1 METSNKLSYS
11 KTRLFVENGT
21 QYKIIAKVSL
31 NDDCKNGMYDFSIT
45 ADIYEKKR
53 NGSFYWCAGGCC
65 HEEIEKR
72 CPELAKFIPLHMCN
86 HYGAPM
92 YPEANG
98 LYHLQNSSK
107 ETTVNYL
114 RITEDEYNAL
124 SLAEDQKHFKY
135 LLFSLGIV
143 ERWKKE
149 ADTLI
154 SELETLSGLKWGNP
168 YKPEEERFT
177 LTLSEEER
185 ANMEK
190 LIKEGF
196 YTKENIEKR
205 KEEARKAALIKKR
218 ADICARYD
226 KDIAKAEREKKI
238 MLYIFDSGIS
248 TENVIYY
255 NHSNTV
261 TFNWSDL
268 SCYKRISKEDF
279 QNFLK
284 SVDYAKFPE
293 GIKFEIK

>member
-11 KTRLFVENGT
+11 KTHFFVEDGT
-21 QYKIIAKVSL
+21 QYKITSKVSL
-31 NDDCKNGMYDFSIT
+31 DDDCKNTMYDFSVT
-45 ADIYEKKR
+45 ADIYYKGK
-53 NGSFYWCAGGCC
+53 NGRFYEHSCGCC
-65 HEEIEKR
+65 HEEIQRR
-72 CPELAKFIPLHMCN
+72 CPEIAKFIPLHVCN

-98 LYHLQNSSK
+98 FYHLQNSGK
-107 ETTVNYL
+107 DATIDYL

-124 SLAEDQKHFKY
+124 SLAEDQKYFKY

-143 ERWKKE
+143 ARWKKE

-154 SELETLSGLKWGNP
+154 SELETLSGRKWENP

-205 KEEARKAALIKKR
+205 KEEARKEALIKAR
-218 ADICARYD
+218 AKICARYD
-226 KDIAKAEREKKI
+226 GDIEKAERAKKV
-238 MLYIFDSGIS
+238 MLYIFDSGFS

-255 NHSNTV
+255 DHNNKV
-261 TFNWSDL
+261 VFNWSDL
-268 SCYKRISKEDF
+268 SHYKKISKEDF
-279 QNFLK
+279 QNFIEK
-284 SVDYAKFPE
+284 VDYSQLPD

>member
-11 KTRLFVENGT
+11 KTHFFVEDGT

-31 NDDCKNGMYDFSIT
+31 DDDCKNTMYDFSVT
-45 ADIYEKKR
+45 ADIYYKGK
-53 NGSFYWCAGGCC
+53 NGRFYEHSCGCC
-65 HEEIEKR
+65 HEAIQRR
-72 CPELAKFIPLHMCN
+72 CPEIAKFIPLHLCN

-98 LYHLQNSSK
+98 FYHLQNSGK
-107 ETTVNYL
+107 AATMDYL
-114 RITEDEYNAL
+114 RITEEEYNAL

-154 SELETLSGLKWGNP
+154 SELETLSGLKWENP

-177 LTLSEEER
+177 LTLSDEER
-185 ANMEK
+185 ANIEK
-190 LIKEGF
+190 LIKDGF

-205 KEEARKAALIKKR
+205 KEEARKSALIKKR

-226 KDIAKAEREKKI
+226 KDIAKAEREKKV
-238 MLYIFDSGIS
+238 MLYIFDSGVS

-268 SCYKRISKEDF
+268 SYYKRISKEDF
-279 QNFLK
+279 QNFLE
-284 SVDYAKFPE
+284 SVDYSKLPE

>member
-53 NGSFYWCAGGCC
+53 NGSFYRCAGGCC

-154 SELETLSGLKWGNP
+154 SELETLSGLKWENP

-185 ANMEK
+185 TNMEK

-205 KEEARKAALIKKR
+205 KEEARKAAL

-226 KDIAKAEREKKI
+226 KDIAKAEREKKV

-255 NHSNTV
+255 DHTNTAR
-261 TFNWSDL
+261 FNWKDYDKKVSQEEF
-268 SCYKRISKEDF
+268 CDF
-279 QNFLK
+279 IN
-284 SVDYAKFPE
+284 SVDYSKLPE

>member
-1 METSNKLSYS
+1 METYNKLSYS
-11 KTRLFVENGT
+11 KTHFFVEDGT
-21 QYKIIAKVSL
+21 QYKITAKVSL
-31 NDDCKNGMYDFSIT
+31 DDDCKNTMYDFSVT
-45 ADIYEKKR
+45 ADIYYKGK
-53 NGSFYWCAGGCC
+53 NGRFYEHSCGCC
-65 HEEIEKR
+65 HETIQKR
-72 CPELAKFIPLHMCN
+72 CPELAKFIPLHLCN

-98 LYHLQNSSK
+98 FYHLQNSGK
-107 ETTVNYL
+107 AATMDYL

-124 SLAEDQKHFKY
+124 SLAEDKKYFKY

-143 ERWKKE
+143 ARWKEE

-154 SELETLSGLKWGNP
+154 LELETLSGRKWENP

-205 KEEARKAALIKKR
+205 KEEARKEALIKAR
-218 ADICARYD
+218 AKICARYD
-226 KDIAKAEREKKI
+226 GDIEKAERAKKV
-238 MLYIFDSGIS
+238 MLYIFDSGFS

-255 NHSNTV
+255 DHNNKV
-261 TFNWSDL
+261 VFNWSDL
-268 SCYKRISKEDF
+268 SHYKKISKEDF
-279 QNFLK
+279 QNFIEK
-284 SVDYAKFPE
+284 VDYSQLPD

>member
-1 METSNKLSYS
+1 
-11 KTRLFVENGT
+11 
-21 QYKIIAKVSL
+21 
-31 NDDCKNGMYDFSIT
+31 MYDFSIT

-53 NGSFYWCAGGCC
+53 NGSFNWCAGGCC

-72 CPELAKFIPLHMCN
+72 FPELAKFIPLHLCN

-98 LYHLQNSSK
+98 LYHLQNNSK

-154 SELETLSGLKWGNP
+154 SELETLSGLKWENP

-177 LTLSEEER
+177 LTLSDEER
-185 ANMEK
+185 ANIEK
-190 LIKEGF
+190 LIKDGF

-226 KDIAKAEREKKI
+226 KDIAKAEREKKV

-255 NHSNTV
+255 DHTNTAR
-261 TFNWSDL
+261 FNWKDYDKKVSQEEF
-268 SCYKRISKEDF
+268 CDF
-279 QNFLK
+279 IN
-284 SVDYAKFPE
+284 SVDYSQLPK

>member
-11 KTRLFVENGT
+11 KTHFFVEDGT

-31 NDDCKNGMYDFSIT
+31 DDDCKNTMYDFSVT
-45 ADIYEKKR
+45 ADIYYKGK
-53 NGSFYWCAGGCC
+53 NGRFYEHSCGRC
-65 HEEIEKR
+65 HEAIQRR
-72 CPELAKFIPLHMCN
+72 CPEIAKFIPLHLCN

-98 LYHLQNSSK
+98 FYHLQNSGK
-107 ETTVNYL
+107 AVTMDYL

-124 SLAEDQKHFKY
+124 SLAEDKKYFKY

-143 ERWKKE
+143 ARWKEE

-154 SELETLSGLKWGNP
+154 SELESLSGLKWENP
-168 YKPEEERFT
+168 YKPKEERFT
-177 LTLSEEER
+177 LTLSDEER
-185 ANMEK
+185 ADIEK
-190 LIKEGF
+190 LIKDGF

-205 KEEARKAALIKKR
+205 KEEALKAALIKKR

-226 KDIAKAEREKKI
+226 KDIAKAEREKKV
-238 MLYIFDSGIS
+238 MLYIFDSGVS

-268 SCYKRISKEDF
+268 SYYKRISKEDF
-279 QNFLK
+279 QNFLE
-284 SVDYAKFPE
+284 SVDYSKLPE

>member
-1 METSNKLSYS
+1 
-11 KTRLFVENGT
+11 
-21 QYKIIAKVSL
+21 
-31 NDDCKNGMYDFSIT
+31 MYDFSIT
-45 ADIYEKKR
+45 ADIYEKRK
-53 NGSFYWCAGGCC
+53 NGRIVYAGGGCC
-65 HEEIEKR
+65 HEEIQKR
-72 CPELAKFIPLHMCN
+72 FPELAKFIPLHLCN

-98 LYHLQNSSK
+98 FYHLQNSGK
-107 ETTVNYL
+107 ETTINYL
-114 RITEDEYNAL
+114 RITEEEYNAL

-154 SELETLSGLKWGNP
+154 SELETLSGLKWENP

-177 LTLSEEER
+177 LTLSDEER
-185 ANMEK
+185 ANIEK
-190 LIKEGF
+190 LIKDGF

-226 KDIAKAEREKKI
+226 KDIAKAEREKKV
-238 MLYIFDSGIS
+238 MLYIFDSGVS

-261 TFNWSDL
+261 TFNWSNL
-268 SCYKRISKEDF
+268 SYYKRISKEDF
-279 QNFLK
+279 QNFLE
-284 SVDYAKFPE
+284 SVDYSKLPE

>member
-53 NGSFYWCAGGCC
+53 NGSFNWYAGGCC

-72 CPELAKFIPLHMCN
+72 FPELAKFIPLHLCN

-124 SLAEDQKHFKY
+124 YLAEDQKYFKY

-143 ERWKKE
+143 ERWEKE

-154 SELETLSGLKWGNP
+154 SELETLSGCKWENP
-168 YKPEEERFT
+168 YKPEEERFL

-190 LIKEGF
+190 LIKEGL

-205 KEEARKAALIKKR
+205 KEEARKEDLTKKR

-226 KDIAKAEREKKI
+226 KDISKAEREKKI

-284 SVDYAKFPE
+284 SVDYAKLPE

>member
-11 KTRLFVENGT
+11 KTHLFTENGT
-21 QYKIIAKVSL
+21 QYKITANVSL
-31 NDDCKNGMYDFSIT
+31 DDDCKNGMSDFSVT
-45 ADIYEKKR
+45 ADIYEKKQ
-53 NGSFYWCAGGCC
+53 NGRFYWCAGGCC

-72 CPELAKFIPLHMCN
+72 CPELAKFVPLHLCN

-92 YPEANG
+92 YPESNG
-98 LYHLQNSSK
+98 LYHLHNSGKVSTM
-107 ETTVNYL
+107 EYL

-124 SLAEDQKHFKY
+124 SLAEDEKYFKY

-143 ERWKKE
+143 DRWKKE
-149 ADTLI
+149 ADSLI
-154 SELETLSGLKWGNP
+154 SELETLTGCKWENP

-177 LTLSEEER
+177 LTLSKEER

-205 KEEARKAALIKKR
+205 KEEARQAALTKKR
-218 ADICARYD
+218 ADLCARYD
-226 KDIAKAEREKKI
+226 GAISKAEREKKI

-248 TENVIYY
+248 TDNVIYY
-255 NHSNTV
+255 DHTNTV
-261 TFNWSDL
+261 RFNWKDYDKKVSQ
-268 SCYKRISKEDF
+268 EDF
-279 QNFLK
+279 ITFLNN
-284 SVDYAKFPE
+284 VDYSQLPE